1 MKNIFLN
8 SNNLTIGYGNEI
20 VIQNLSLSLNDE
32 KNYEIIGKNGS
43 GKTTLSN
50 FISYNFEGNLF
61 DSVITRHKL
70 DISEISPKPTLLENL
85 TLDENI
91 TYFTHYLSID
101 EEMVESKLNKFK
113 LSDYRNDSI
122 KNFSSGMIK
131 RSELA
136 ICDIKNPDVLCI
148 DEPLNYLD
156 KEGIEILEDL
166 LNIRSSDNRCSILS
180 SQESLNILT
189 NMETVNLNEV

>member
-61 DSVITRHKL
+61 DSVITRDEL

-101 EEMVESKLNKFK
+101 EEMIDSKLNKFK

-136 ICDIKNPDVLCI
+136 ICDMKNPDVLCI

-166 LNIRSSDNRCSILS
+166 LNIRSSDNKCSILS

-189 NMETVNLNEV
+189 NIETINLNEV

>member
-61 DSVITRHKL
+61 DSVITRHEL

-101 EEMVESKLNKFK
+101 EEMIDSKLNKFK

-166 LNIRSSDNRCSILS
+166 LNIRSSDNKCSVLS

-189 NMETVNLNEV
+189 NIETVNLNEV

>member
-20 VIQNLSLSLNDE
+20 VIQNLSLSLNDK

-43 GKTTLSN
+43 GKTSLSN
-50 FISYNFEGNLF
+50 FISNNFEGNLF
-61 DSVITRHKL
+61 DSVITRDEL

-101 EEMVESKLNKFK
+101 EEMIDSKLNKFK

>member
-61 DSVITRHKL
+61 DSVITRDEL

-101 EEMVESKLNKFK
+101 EEMIDSKLNKFK

-166 LNIRSSDNRCSILS
+166 LNIRSSDNKCSILS

-189 NMETVNLNEV
+189 NIETINLNEV

>member
-61 DSVITRHKL
+61 DSVITRDEL

-85 TLDENI
+85 TLDENVA
-91 TYFTHYLSID
+91 YFTHYLSFD
-101 EEMVESKLNKFK
+101 
-113 LSDYRNDSI
+113 LSLI
-122 KNFSSGMIK
+122 HI
-131 RSELA
+131 
-136 ICDIKNPDVLCI
+136 
-148 DEPLNYLD
+148 
-156 KEGIEILEDL
+156 
-166 LNIRSSDNRCSILS
+166 
-180 SQESLNILT
+180 
-189 NMETVNLNEV
+189 

>member
-61 DSVITRHKL
+61 DSVITRDEL

-101 EEMVESKLNKFK
+101 EEMIDSKLNKFK

-166 LNIRSSDNRCSILS
+166 LNIRSSDNKCSILS

-189 NMETVNLNEV
+189 NIETVNLNEV

>member
-50 FISYNFEGNLF
+50 FISYNFEGNLI
-61 DSVITRHKL
+61 DSVITRDEL

-101 EEMVESKLNKFK
+101 EEMIDSKLNKFK

-166 LNIRSSDNRCSILS
+166 LNIRSSDNKCSILS

-189 NMETVNLNEV
+189 NIVSIYLNEV

>member
-61 DSVITRHKL
+61 DSVITRDEL

-101 EEMVESKLNKFK
+101 EEMIDSKLNKFK

-136 ICDIKNPDVLCI
+136 ICDMKNPDVLCI

>member
-61 DSVITRHKL
+61 DSVITRDEL

-101 EEMVESKLNKFK
+101 EEMIDSKLNKFK
-113 LSDYRNDSI
+113 LSNYRNDSI

-166 LNIRSSDNRCSILS
+166 LNIRSSDNKCSILS

-189 NMETVNLNEV
+189 NIETVNLNEV

>member
-61 DSVITRHKL
+61 DSVITRHEL

-101 EEMVESKLNKFK
+101 EEMIDSKLNKFK

-156 KEGIEILEDL
+156 KEGIEILED
-166 LNIRSSDNRCSILS
+166 
-180 SQESLNILT
+180 
-189 NMETVNLNEV
+189 

>member
-61 DSVITRHKL
+61 DSVITRHEL

-101 EEMVESKLNKFK
+101 EEMIDSKLNKFK

-166 LNIRSSDNRCSILS
+166 LNIRSSDNKCSILS

-189 NMETVNLNEV
+189 NIETVNLNEV

>member
-61 DSVITRHKL
+61 DSVITRHEL

-101 EEMVESKLNKFK
+101 EEMIDSKLNKFK

-189 NMETVNLNEV
+189 NIETVNLNEV

>member
-61 DSVITRHKL
+61 DSVITRHEL

-101 EEMVESKLNKFK
+101 EEMIDSKLNKFK

>member
-1 MKNIFLN
+1 MCIR
-8 SNNLTIGYGNEI
+8 
-20 VIQNLSLSLNDE
+20 DR
-32 KNYEIIGKNGS
+32 
-43 GKTTLSN
+43 
-50 FISYNFEGNLF
+50 F
-61 DSVITRHKL
+61 DSVVTRDEL

-101 EEMVESKLNKFK
+101 EEMIDSKLNKFK

-166 LNIRSSDNRCSILS
+166 LNIRSSEKKCSILS

-189 NMETVNLNEV
+189 NIETINLNEV

>member
-101 EEMVESKLNKFK
+101 EEMIDSKLNKFK

-166 LNIRSSDNRCSILS
+166 LNIRSSDNKCSILS

-189 NMETVNLNEV
+189 NIETINLNEV

>member
-61 DSVITRHKL
+61 DSVITRDEL
-70 DISEISPKPTLLENL
+70 DILEISPKPTLLENL

-101 EEMVESKLNKFK
+101 EEMIDSKLNKFK

>member
-8 SNNLTIGYGNEI
+8 TNNLTIGYGNEI

-50 FISYNFEGNLF
+50 FISYNFEGSLF
-61 DSVITRHKL
+61 DSVITRHEL

-101 EEMVESKLNKFK
+101 EEMIDSKLNKFK

-156 KEGIEILEDL
+156 KEGIEILKDL
-166 LNIRSSDNRCSILS
+166 LNTRSSEKKCSILS

-189 NMETVNLNEV
+189 NIETINLNEV

>member
-61 DSVITRHKL
+61 DSVITRYEL
-70 DISEISPKPTLLENL
+70 DILEISPNPTLLENL
-85 TLDENI
+85 TLDENV

-101 EEMVESKLNKFK
+101 EEMIDSKLNKFK

-166 LNIRSSDNRCSILS
+166 LNTRSSEKKCSILS

-189 NMETVNLNEV
+189 NIETINLNEV

>member
-8 SNNLTIGYGNEI
+8 SDNLTIGYGNEI

-61 DSVITRHKL
+61 DSVITRYEL

-85 TLDENI
+85 TLDENV

-101 EEMVESKLNKFK
+101 EEMIDSKLNKFK

-166 LNIRSSDNRCSILS
+166 LNIRSTDNRCSILS
-180 SQESLNILT
+180 SQESLNILA

>member
-61 DSVITRHKL
+61 DSVITRDEL

-101 EEMVESKLNKFK
+101 EEMIDSKLNKFK

-166 LNIRSSDNRCSILS
+166 LNIRSSEKKCSILS
-180 SQESLNILT
+180 SQESVNILT
-189 NMETVNLNEV
+189 NIDTINLNEV

>member
-61 DSVITRHKL
+61 DSVITRDKL

-101 EEMVESKLNKFK
+101 EEMIDSKLNKFK

-189 NMETVNLNEV
+189 NIETINLNEV

>member
-50 FISYNFEGNLF
+50 FISYNFEDNLF
-61 DSVITRHKL
+61 DSVITRDEL

-101 EEMVESKLNKFK
+101 EEMIDSKLNKFK

-166 LNIRSSDNRCSILS
+166 LNIRSSEKKCSILS

-189 NMETVNLNEV
+189 NIETINLNEV

>member
-1 MKNIFLN
+1 VKNIFLN

-20 VIQNLSLSLNDE
+20 VIKNLSLSLSNE

-61 DSVITRHKL
+61 DSVITRDKL

-91 TYFTHYLSID
+91 AYFTHYLSLD
-101 EEMVESKLNKFK
+101 EETINSKLEKFK
-113 LSDYRNDSI
+113 LTDYRKDSI

-166 LNIRSSDNRCSILS
+166 LNIRSSEKKCSILS

-189 NMETVNLNEV
+189 NIETINLNEV

>member
-61 DSVITRHKL
+61 DSVINRDEL

-101 EEMVESKLNKFK
+101 EEMIDSKLNKFK

-166 LNIRSSDNRCSILS
+166 LNIRSSDNKCSILS

-189 NMETVNLNEV
+189 NIETVNLNEV

>member
-61 DSVITRHKL
+61 DSVITRDKL

-85 TLDENI
+85 TLDENVA
-91 TYFTHYLSID
+91 YFTHYLSID
-101 EEMVESKLNKFK
+101 EEMIDSKLNKFK
-113 LSDYRNDSI
+113 LSNYRNDSI

-189 NMETVNLNEV
+189 NIETINLNEV

>member
-70 DISEISPKPTLLENL
+70 DISEISPKPTLIENL

-91 TYFTHYLSID
+91 AYFTHYLSLD
-101 EEMVESKLNKFK
+101 EETINSKLEKFK
-113 LSDYRNDSI
+113 LTDYRKDSI

-166 LNIRSSDNRCSILS
+166 LNIRSSDNKCSILS

-189 NMETVNLNEV
+189 NIETVNLNEV

>member
-20 VIQNLSLSLNDE
+20 VIKNLSLSLNNE

-61 DSVITRHKL
+61 DSVITRDKL

-91 TYFTHYLSID
+91 TYFTHYLSLD
-101 EEMVESKLNKFK
+101 EETINSKL
-113 LSDYRNDSI
+113 
-122 KNFSSGMIK
+122 KNSNLQITEMT
-131 RSELA
+131 
-136 ICDIKNPDVLCI
+136 
-148 DEPLNYLD
+148 PL
-156 KEGIEILEDL
+156 KTFQAE
-166 LNIRSSDNRCSILS
+166 
-180 SQESLNILT
+180 
-189 NMETVNLNEV
+189 

>member
-101 EEMVESKLNKFK
+101 EEMIDSKLNKFK

-136 ICDIKNPDVLCI
+136 ICDIENPDVLCI

-166 LNIRSSDNRCSILS
+166 LNIRSSDNKCSILS

-189 NMETVNLNEV
+189 NIETINLNEV

>member
-61 DSVITRHKL
+61 DSVINRDEL

-91 TYFTHYLSID
+91 TYFTYYLRID

-166 LNIRSSDNRCSILS
+166 LNIRSSEKKCSILS

-189 NMETVNLNEV
+189 NIETINLNEV

>member
-70 DISEISPKPTLLENL
+70 DISEISPATLLENL

-91 TYFTHYLSID
+91 AYFTHYLSID
-101 EEMVESKLNKFK
+101 EEMIDSKLNKFK
-113 LSDYRNDSI
+113 LTI
-122 KNFSSGMIK
+122 TEMT
-131 RSELA
+131 
-136 ICDIKNPDVLCI
+136 
-148 DEPLNYLD
+148 PL
-156 KEGIEILEDL
+156 KTFQAEQKI
-166 LNIRSSDNRCSILS
+166 
-180 SQESLNILT
+180 
-189 NMETVNLNEV
+189 

>member
-61 DSVITRHKL
+61 DSVITRDEL

-101 EEMVESKLNKFK
+101 EEMIDSKLNKFK

-189 NMETVNLNEV
+189 NIETINLNEV

>member
-61 DSVITRHKL
+61 DSVITRDEL

-101 EEMVESKLNKFK
+101 EEMIDSKLNKFK
-113 LSDYRNDSI
+113 LTDYRNDSI

-166 LNIRSSDNRCSILS
+166 LNIRSSDNKCSILS

-189 NMETVNLNEV
+189 NIETINLNEV

>member
-1 MKNIFLN
+1 MRFIKNYLQYNSDVKNIFLN

-61 DSVITRHKL
+61 DSVITRDEL

-91 TYFTHYLSID
+91 TYFT
-101 EEMVESKLNKFK
+101 
-113 LSDYRNDSI
+113 
-122 KNFSSGMIK
+122 
-131 RSELA
+131 
-136 ICDIKNPDVLCI
+136 
-148 DEPLNYLD
+148 NYL
-156 KEGIEILEDL
+156 GCL
-166 LNIRSSDNRCSILS
+166 LYTSDAAD
-180 SQESLNILT
+180 E
-189 NMETVNLNEV
+189 

>member
-61 DSVITRHKL
+61 DSVITRDEL

-101 EEMVESKLNKFK
+101 EEMIDSKLNKFK

-131 RSELA
+131 RS
-136 ICDIKNPDVLCI
+136 
-148 DEPLNYLD
+148 
-156 KEGIEILEDL
+156 
-166 LNIRSSDNRCSILS
+166 
-180 SQESLNILT
+180 
-189 NMETVNLNEV
+189 

>member
-61 DSVITRHKL
+61 DSVITRHEL

-101 EEMVESKLNKFK
+101 EEMIDSKLNKFK
-113 LSDYRNDSI
+113 LTDYRNDSI

>member
-61 DSVITRHKL
+61 DSVITRHEL

-101 EEMVESKLNKFK
+101 EEMIDSKLNKFK

-189 NMETVNLNEV
+189 NIETINLNEV

>member
-61 DSVITRHKL
+61 DSVITRDEL

-85 TLDENI
+85 TLDENVA
-91 TYFTHYLSID
+91 YFTHYLSID
-101 EEMVESKLNKFK
+101 EEMIDSKLNKFK

>member
-61 DSVITRHKL
+61 DSVITRDEL

-101 EEMVESKLNKFK
+101 EEMIDSKLNKFK

-166 LNIRSSDNRCSILS
+166 LNIRASEKKCSILS

-189 NMETVNLNEV
+189 NIETINLNEV